1 MNEDLYSILGVN
13 RKATTEEIKKA
24 YKKKAIETHPD
35 KGGDEELFKKVSNAY
50 NILSDQN
57 KKNNYDRYG
66 DPNGRPTQ
74 TQYGNPFDF
83 FRTRPKPKGKNIIL
97 KLDLTLEECLNGTKK
112 EVSFTKITVCGTCEG
127 SGGEEPIVCNQC
139 NGNGFIHHGN
149 GVLSMCGNCSG
160 KGYLFKKI
168 CKNCGGRGRFEKEH
182 KIKIT
187 IPRGVRNDKNLILH
201 NIGNEV
207 PGGVSGDV
215 VCFLNILEHDEFK
228 LNGLDLFKN
237 LEVGFLDMIL
247 GKEIEF
253 NTLDGRVKL
262 TVPKLCQSN
271 KVFRLKS
278 KGMYN
283 ENNGRGDMFITIIPK
298 LPEDISND
306 ELLLLEQLKTSPN
319 FN

>member
-1 MNEDLYSILGVN
+1 M
-13 RKATTEEIKKA
+13 
-24 YKKKAIETHPD
+24 
-35 KGGDEELFKKVSNAY
+35 
-50 NILSDQN
+50 
-57 KKNNYDRYG
+57 
-66 DPNGRPTQ
+66 
-74 TQYGNPFDF
+74 
-83 FRTRPKPKGKNIIL
+83 
-97 KLDLTLEECLNGTKK
+97 
-112 EVSFTKITVCGTCEG
+112 
-127 SGGEEPIVCNQC
+127 
-139 NGNGFIHHGN
+139 
-149 GVLSMCGNCSG
+149 
-160 KGYLFKKI
+160 
-168 CKNCGGRGRFEKEH
+168 
-182 KIKIT
+182 
-187 IPRGVRNDKNLILH
+187 
-201 NIGNEV
+201 
-207 PGGVSGDV
+207 
-215 VCFLNILEHDEFK
+215 
-228 LNGLDLFKN
+228 FKN